1 MQEIRDAKKSG
12 VPSLLLYPVVLF
24 FVFTW
29 KWFYYAPNTLKEYE
43 KSVNEAKENKKD

>member
-1 MQEIRDAKKSG
+1 MKEVRDARDAG
-12 VPSLLLYPVVLF
+12 VPSFLLYSIVLF

-43 KSVNEAKENKKD
+43 KSVNEAKGKKD